1 MGYRSNVAIAT
12 TKEVYD
18 RLIKE
23 APEDTKYLFKMCDE
37 YYTSTYQPTIY
48 DRENVDFIP
57 NGPEETI
64 IILRWHW
71 IKRYAEDYAFIEK
84 FIQENEGC
92 ILEVADVASE
102 NDGCA
107 VELASIASENN
118 DAILELAEY
127 IDKLEKRI
135 TILESEV
142 NA

>member
-1 MGYRSNVAIAT
+1 MI
-12 TKEVYD
+12 
-18 RLIKE
+18 
-23 APEDTKYLFKMCDE
+23 
-37 YYTSTYQPTIY
+37 
-48 DRENVDFIP
+48 
-57 NGPEETI
+57 
-64 IILRWHW
+64 
-71 IKRYAEDYAFIEK
+71 IEK
-84 FIQENEGC
+84 EINNIKNQLTTLISIVSKNKQYADYDIEAGRVNTSKAQRTADDANTLAQENEGC